1 MGSQR
6 VKQDWVT
13 NTFTVTKYH
22 IVDILILFVT
32 KGRNWGME
40 SLGEVFEI
48 YSQFYEFLISSR
60 QVEKLS
66 GLLSGLQSG

>member
-1 MGSQR
+1 
-6 VKQDWVT
+6 
-13 NTFTVTKYH
+13 
-22 IVDILILFVT
+22 
-32 KGRNWGME
+32 ME